1 MRYPK
6 EVTIAKKSLSE
17 RKAEEIAVV
26 DVRTQTPF
34 CDYLVIGSATNQRM
48 LNALAEYLVSD
59 FAKDGLDVKV
69 EGLPE
74 SEWMIVDAG
83 NVVVHLFSEAKR
95 KEIDLEGLLSHR
107 AERK

>member
-26 DVRTQTPF
+26 DVRAQTPF
-34 CDYLVIGSATNQRM
+34 TDYLVIASATNTRM
-48 LNALAEYLVSD
+48 LTALADYLVSD
-59 FAKDGLDVKV
+59 FSNDGLDVKV

-83 NVVVHLFSEAKR
+83 SVVIHLFSESKR

-107 AERK
+107 AKA

>member
-26 DVRTQTPF
+26 DVRAQTPF
-34 CDYLVIGSATNQRM
+34 SDYLVIASATNQRM
-48 LNALAEYLVSD
+48 LAALADYLVSD
-59 FAKDGLDVKV
+59 FAKEGLDVKV
-69 EGLPE
+69 DGLPE
-74 SEWMIVDAG
+74 SEWMIVDVG
-83 NVVVHLFSEAKR
+83 NVVVHLFSEPKR

-107 AERK
+107 AKA